1 VLGDLRSF
9 EEDERALT
17 SFLPLA
23 GEELFAGLRARLDA
37 FAADVA
43 TFRDD
48 ALDAGG
54 RVDLHLIQNDLART
68 RTRVDWNEADEKR
81 ATPLLPFLPAIL
93 ALERDDRFC
102 GTPPRGAPDAAALPA
117 RRFDGR
123 ALAARLDEVAR
134 LAHGVREP
142 ADAAARSARDAVRDD
157 ALAVR
162 AALRRT
168 REAPAYLDGC

>member
-1 VLGDLRSF
+1 APGPARAQAGGEPPAAARVRLLAGLHAF
-9 EEDERALT
+9 EEDERALP

-23 GEELFAGLRARLDA
+23 GEELFAGQRALLDA

-43 TFRDD
+43 TFQDD

-54 RVDLHLIQNDLART
+54 RVDLHLIRNDLART
-68 RTRVDWNEADEKR
+68 RTRVDWDEADEKR
-81 ATPLLPFLPAIL
+81 AAPLLPFLPAIL

-134 LAHGVREP
+134 LAHRVPQP
-142 ADAAARSARDAVRDD
+142 AHAAA
-157 ALAVR
+157 
-162 AALRRT
+162 
-168 REAPAYLDGC
+168 PP